1 MEVKKLVVQRETP
14 ANIAGGKLRTFTV
27 PSNVLTITTALSASV
42 ATPVMHRSLDFFF
55 EDEDVEV
62 LSLPA
67 ASGGHAPTLNVFRSM
82 PDCMLYICTAP
93 VDDVVRPKL
102 PHADTQTDCSRTC

>member
-1 MEVKKLVVQRETP
+1 MEVKELVIQRESSARITRRET
-14 ANIAGGKLRTFTV
+14 RTFTV

-42 ATPVMHRSLDFFF
+42 ATPVMHRSLDFFL
-55 EDEDVEV
+55 EEEEVEV
-62 LSLPA
+62 FSLPA

-102 PHADTQTDCSRTC
+102 PHADTQTD